1 MIKPKGPAPPPPD
14 YPTLDKRQWQYSV
27 QRLEAEAEAESAYDK
42 AKKYGK
48 KNKKKRKNS
57 YTQNEIPKAP
67 PPPTVSQNVSQDQ
80 FSDIHS
86 LDRSNA
92 GSTYPHD
99 TPSIRSLNKSV
110 VSSGSRR
117 SKMTKSPSASQ
128 KGRAR
133 SKSPGHGLSL
143 DRSIPGG
150 YPTPNSHSLSRSL
163 PRGTRFIPIDQYYA
177 NTINRSTVKSSRRSD
192 CSVSMEQN
200 YANTIDRSTV
210 NSSRQSDFSIPM
222 DQHYANTIDRS
233 TVKSSVQSEPL
244 RSRRV
249 QSEYQNTGSRSQQN
263 TPKSKQRALKAKGP
277 QTPSSRIRSKS
288 TRPTTPTSPLGSHD
302 SGFPPSFHG
311 SMNSALN
318 SPMVGSHTSLQSCS
332 PQFTRKSMYANMAS
346 KDLPMTT
353 SLDRINVQA
362 DVDEHMYMDPIDV
375 KTNEKPRPP
384 QRAVSS
390 EMISTPSRYQ
400 ERMRKIRGPRFN
412 INTETPLPT
421 RSVSQQHLPPEYRNI
436 EMTTPL

>member
-1 MIKPKGPAPPPPD
+1 MIKLRRTARK
-14 YPTLDKRQWQYSV
+14 TR
-27 QRLEAEAEAESAYDK
+27 
-42 AKKYGK
+42 
-48 KNKKKRKNS
+48 KKRKNS
-57 YTQNEIPKAP
+57 YTQNDIPNAP

-92 GSTYPHD
+92 GTTHPHD
-99 TPSIRSLNKSV
+99 SQSMRSLNKSV
-110 VSSGSRR
+110 ASIGSRR

-128 KGRAR
+128 RGRVR

-150 YPTPNSHSLSRSL
+150 YPTPNSHTLSMSL
-163 PRGTRFIPIDQYYA
+163 PRGTRFIPIDQ
-177 NTINRSTVKSSRRSD
+177 V
-192 CSVSMEQN
+192 

-210 NSSRQSDFSIPM
+210 KSSRQSDCSIPM
-222 DQHYANTIDRS
+222 EQYYANTIDRS
-233 TVKSSVQSEPL
+233 TVKSSVQSEPQTLGRSVASEPL

-249 QSEYQNTGSRSQQN
+249 QSEYQNTGSRSHQN
-263 TPKSKQRALKAKGP
+263 TPKSKQRAMKAKGP
-277 QTPSSRIRSKS
+277 QTPNSRIRSKS

-318 SPMVGSHTSLQSCS
+318 SPMVGSHTSLQSYS
-332 PQFTRKSMYANMAS
+332 PQFTRKSMYANMPS

-375 KTNEKPRPP
+375 KTNERPRPP

-390 EMISTPSRYQ
+390 EMLSTPSRYQ
-400 ERMRKIRGPRFN
+400 ERMRKIQGPRLYL
-412 INTETPLPT
+412 NTETPT
-421 RSVSQQHLPPEYRNI
+421 RSLSQQHLPPEYRNI
-436 EMTTPL
+436 EMATPL